1 MKTDKV
7 LEALRSKEV
16 AKVIEIVD
24 KSTGRELE
32 ASKAAVVSEILGA
45 IRETYN
51 LKQEYEEAKK
61 DCAEMEKYGNY
72 ANRAKARQKLNEVR
86 AAYNESKETS
96 NYYQWQFQ
104 RIYAPEDYSM
114 SKSYWQEYVGEKN
127 NFGIF

>member
-51 LKQEYEEAKK
+51 LKQ
-61 DCAEMEKYGNY
+61 D
-72 ANRAKARQKLNEVR
+72 L
-86 AAYNESKETS
+86 
-96 NYYQWQFQ
+96 
-104 RIYAPEDYSM
+104 
-114 SKSYWQEYVGEKN
+114 
-127 NFGIF
+127 